1 MDLTKYITLEH
12 GKIVIDTKTLVLPLL
27 EDLKKQVEE
36 GKIDP
41 IKGTDLDK
49 MAIELVIAQIEKQ
62 LE

>member
-1 MDLTKYITLEH
+1 MKYIKLEQ
-12 GKIVIDTKTLVLPLL
+12 GKIVFDLKAIIIPLL

-49 MAIELVIAQIEKQ
+49 MAIELVISQIEKQ
-62 LE
+62 L